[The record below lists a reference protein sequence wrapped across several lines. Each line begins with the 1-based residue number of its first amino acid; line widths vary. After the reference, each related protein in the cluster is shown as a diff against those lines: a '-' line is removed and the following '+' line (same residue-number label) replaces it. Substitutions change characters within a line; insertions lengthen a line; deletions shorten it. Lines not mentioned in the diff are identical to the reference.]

1 MCAHFNFHAA
11 CPVCSSEYTVRTH
24 RHWVVKML
32 RSSWKFLC
40 TDCGKKFY
48 FNHHK
53 IQTDLTLLQRQQI
66 AR

>member
-1 MCAHFNFHAA
+1 MCAQFDFHVA

-24 RHWVVKML
+24 RPWVVKAL
-32 RSSWKFLC
+32 TSNWRFLC

-48 FNHHK
+48 FNHLK
-53 IQTDLTLLQRQQI
+53 VQSDMSLLDKQQI